1 MATKTAKKA
10 TSTKRATSSAA
21 RKATSSTSKL
31 SAKDLLLVKKSERH
45 YVIFYVIFAL
55 ATLIFAGLTVY
66 LFVRASDLE
75 TKYEELTSCLT
86 SDKNCSVYVKKAD
99 DTDKTEY
106 YTDDTVVDN
115 AEEAAR

>member
-86 SDKNCSVYVKKAD
+86 SDKNSSSTSSSCTCCSSS
-99 DTDKTEY
+99 
-106 YTDDTVVDN
+106 
-115 AEEAAR
+115 